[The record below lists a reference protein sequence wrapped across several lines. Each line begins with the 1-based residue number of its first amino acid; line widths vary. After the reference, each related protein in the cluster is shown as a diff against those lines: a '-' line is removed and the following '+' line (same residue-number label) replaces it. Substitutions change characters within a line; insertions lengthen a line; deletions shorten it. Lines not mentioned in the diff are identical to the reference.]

1 MKADQKAELIR
12 VLSETSHG
20 LSSSSLAKILG
31 VSDRTIRN
39 YIKEIN
45 AQNQAVITTS
55 SDGYLLKHGFI
66 QSEDTINESDERV
79 YRVLSDLLTNK
90 KGFNAFD
97 EADDLSVSTSTI
109 INTIIPVIKK
119 MIMDY
124 DLKIQ
129 SQKYQYYLIGNE
141 QSKRKLIGRLVTSNN
156 YGFFTSKD
164 VLEQLFPEQDI
175 HGVMQE
181 LYDTCQNS
189 KLFLNNFALNN
200 LLIHIL
206 IILIRLESNDD
217 LSSTDKAVTSQK
229 LLAKFSDRDDIIS
242 LADQISRRFLKDYGI
257 SIPEHD
263 YQQILILIALSIDH
277 DMTNTETVMS
287 HEFKDSIVSILSDV
301 SKRYYTPDFNTE
313 FALQFSVHMYQALQR
328 STFHISYP
336 NPIGA
341 QIKKDY
347 APVYDMAVFFS
358 HCFDNLYHIELNE
371 DEIAFIA
378 FHIGAYL
385 ENNRQNSERIS
396 TIIIVEN
403 YHDFSKKLIQA
414 IEAEFDKSILI
425 LNVLPLSRYLQQIP
439 QCDLVISTIPLNH
452 WPKHYILVNP
462 ILTKQNIAGIHTIVE
477 KIFTDKKTN
486 EARVFLRSILR
497 KELYFR
503 NISLQTKTDY
513 IHFMGEKCIENH
525 YIKPEFIQDVLLRE
539 KVSST
544 AFTDSLAIPHAIS
557 QFADRSFICVLHNDM
572 PFDWGG
578 RLIHFILMIG
588 ITEQDMKYFKG
599 AFDLIVE
606 LCCSTDRTLKIMKT
620 DTYEDFCRN
629 F

>member
-1 MKADQKAELIR
+1 MKADQKTELIR

-20 LSSSSLAKILG
+20 VSSSSLAKMLS

-45 AQNQAVITTS
+45 AQDQAVITAS
-55 SDGYLLKHGFI
+55 PDGYILKQGSI

-129 SQKYQYYLIGNE
+129 SQKYQYYLVGNE
-141 QSKRKLIGRLVTSNN
+141 QNKRKLIGRLVTSNN

-217 LSSTDKAVTSQK
+217 LSSADKTMTSQE
-229 LLAKFSDRDDIIS
+229 LLAEFSDRDDIIS
-242 LADQISRRFLKDYGI
+242 LADQISSRFLKDYGI

-277 DMTNTETVMS
+277 DMSNTETVMS
-287 HEFKDSIVSILSDV
+287 HEFTDSIVSILSDV
-301 SKRYYTPDFNTE
+301 STRYYTPAFNTE

-358 HCFDNLYHIELNE
+358 HRFDNLYHIELNE

-414 IEAEFDKSILI
+414 IEDEFDESILI
-425 LNVLPLSRYLQQIP
+425 LNVLPLSRYLQQLP

-452 WPKHYILVNP
+452 QPKHYILVNP
-462 ILTKQNIAGIHTIVE
+462 ILTKQNISGIHTIVDNILTE
-477 KIFTDKKTN
+477 KKTN
-486 EARVFLRSILR
+486 EARDFLRSILH

-503 NISLQTKTDY
+503 NIPLQTKTDF
-513 IHFMGEKCIENH
+513 IHFMGEKCIDNH

-544 AFTDSLAIPHAIS
+544 AFTDALAIPHAIS

-572 PFDWGG
+572 PIDWGG
-578 RLIHFILMIG
+578 KQIHFILMIG

-606 LCCSTDRTLKIMKT
+606 LFCSTDRTLEILKT
-620 DTYEDFCRN
+620 DTFEEFCSN